1 MGNYF
6 SSIKVEDVSSV
17 TNATNDAEHDDV
29 LVLSEKKVDP
39 LEIKNDESGLI
50 ALDDDNK
57 ENDKEK
63 DKENDKEKDKE
74 NDKEKDKEKEKET
87 CDDFASR
94 TTVNDV
100 VYTKKNIVKKKKNKK
115 KNKFLQ

>member
-1 MGNYF
+1 MGGYF
-6 SSIKVEDVSSV
+6 SSIKVDDAASA

-29 LVLSEKKVDP
+29 LVLSEQKVDP

-50 ALDDDNK
+50 VLDDD
-57 ENDKEK
+57 DKDK
-63 DKENDKEKDKE
+63 DKER
-74 NDKEKDKEKEKET
+74 DKEKDKEKEK

-100 VYTKKNIVKKKKNKK
+100 VYTKKNIKKKKNKK
-115 KNKFLQ
+115 KGKFLQ

>member
-1 MGNYF
+1 MGGYF
-6 SSIKVEDVSSV
+6 SSIKVDEAANV

-50 ALDDDNK
+50 VLDDD
-57 ENDKEK
+57 DK
-63 DKENDKEKDKE
+63 
-74 NDKEKDKEKEKET
+74 DKEKDKEKEK
-87 CDDFASR
+87 CHDFASR

-100 VYTKKNIVKKKKNKK
+100 VYTKKNIKKKKNKK
-115 KNKFLQ
+115 KGKFLHLS

>member
-1 MGNYF
+1 MGGYF
-6 SSIKVEDVSSV
+6 SSIKVDDAASA

-29 LVLSEKKVDP
+29 LVLSEQKVDP

-50 ALDDDNK
+50 VLDDD
-57 ENDKEK
+57 DK
-63 DKENDKEKDKE
+63 
-74 NDKEKDKEKEKET
+74 DKEKDKEKEK

-100 VYTKKNIVKKKKNKK
+100 VYTKKNIKKKNKNK
-115 KNKFLQ
+115 KKR

>member
-1 MGNYF
+1 MGGYF
-6 SSIKVEDVSSV
+6 SSIKVDDAASA

-29 LVLSEKKVDP
+29 LVLSEQKVDP

-50 ALDDDNK
+50 VLDDD
-57 ENDKEK
+57 DK
-63 DKENDKEKDKE
+63 DK
-74 NDKEKDKEKEKET
+74 DKEKDKEKEK

-100 VYTKKNIVKKKKNKK
+100 VYTKKNIKKKKKNKK
-115 KNKFLQ
+115 GKFLQ

>member
-29 LVLSEKKVDP
+29 LVLSAKSVDP
-39 LEIKNDESGLI
+39 LGIKNDEK
-50 ALDDDNK
+50 K
-57 ENDKEK
+57 ENNVDVDENVIITVEEK
-63 DKENDKEKDKE
+63 KVLDLSSSSSSGYEI
-74 NDKEKDKEKEKET
+74 
-87 CDDFASR
+87 R

-100 VYTKKNIVKKKKNKK
+100 VYTKKNKKKNKNK
-115 KNKFLQ
+115 KNKGKGINK

>member
-1 MGNYF
+1 MGGYF
-6 SSIKVEDVSSV
+6 SSIKVDDAASA

-29 LVLSEKKVDP
+29 LVLSEQKVDP

-50 ALDDDNK
+50 VLDDDEKNK
-57 ENDKEK
+57 GN
-63 DKENDKEKDKE
+63 
-74 NDKEKDKEKEKET
+74 DKEKEK

-100 VYTKKNIVKKKKNKK
+100 VYTKKNIKKKKNKK